1 MRIQLK
7 WFWLLF
13 ICLSCSN
20 DDDGEASSPD
30 DTGFSA
36 EIEWI
41 RNFGGSGAEKATS
54 IIPTSDGGFA
64 VAGYTKSIDGDLAAK
79 TMAVNDY
86 WLLKFDPQGELEWH
100 RTFGGSKDDR
110 GQAVI
115 QTSDGGF
122 AMAGYAMSSD
132 GDGSNNEGFHDHW
145 IIKLSAVGDLE
156 WEKSFGYSGHD
167 HAYDLVQ
174 TDDGGYFFSGFLDI
188 VASGGA
194 GSTKVG
200 SSLTAH
206 GVGEFWGTKI
216 DSQGNIEWRKFFG
229 GTNNDRSYGV
239 VKSHDGGFIMTGF
252 SESDDSD
259 ISNTKGSYDFWLVK
273 VNGDGDF
280 VWERSFGGS
289 GIDVS
294 YDIESTDDGAYVVV
308 GHSLSTDKDVSEN
321 HGESDAWLIKVAEDG
336 ELIWERTYGGSAF
349 DSANSV
355 KLTSDGGFLIAGNSR
370 SSDQDLD
377 NNMGENDMWI
387 LKTDPNGIL
396 EWQISV
402 GGSGIDM
409 GLDALEH
416 APDSYILVGESG
428 SPDFNEEGHKGA
440 SDLSII
446 KIR

>member
-1 MRIQLK
+1 MRIQLI
-7 WFWLLF
+7 WVWLLF
-13 ICLSCSN
+13 LCLSCSN
-20 DDDGEASSPD
+20 DDNGVDSTGD
-30 DTGFSA
+30 DMGFSG

-41 RNFGGSGAEKATS
+41 QNFGGSGAEKATS
-54 IIPTSDGGFA
+54 IIPASDGGFA
-64 VAGYTKSIDGDLAAK
+64 VAGYTKSIDGDLSTK
-79 TMAVNDY
+79 ILAVNDY

-145 IIKLSAVGDLE
+145 IIKLSSAGDLE

-229 GTNNDRSYGV
+229 GTNNDRSYGL

-252 SESDDSD
+252 SESDDTD

-273 VNGDGDF
+273 VNGDGEF
-280 VWERSFGGS
+280 IWERSFGGT

-294 YDIESTDDGAYVVV
+294 YDIENTDDGAYVVV
-308 GHSLSTDKDVSEN
+308 GHSFSTDKDVSEN
-321 HGESDAWLIKVAEDG
+321 HGESDVWLIKVDEEG

-355 KLTSDGGFLIAGNSR
+355 KLASDGGFLIAGNSR
-370 SSDQDLD
+370 SSDQDL
-377 NNMGENDMWI
+377 NTNMGENDMWMI
-387 LKTDPNGIL
+387 KTDANGIL

-402 GGSGIDM
+402 GGTGIDM

-416 APDSYILVGESG
+416 GPDSYILVGESG
-428 SPDFNEEGHKGA
+428 SPDFNEEAHKGA
-440 SDLSII
+440 SDLSIV
-446 KIR
+446 KFR